1 MKAEI
6 NKSDINK
13 INLMILNK
21 IKNQLESDLSPSQL
35 NSIARLALAFQ
46 KEIASDL
53 IDEKQKEQEQESF
66 KKIMKMLDQVKAFK
80 RNTPGFEFD
89 L

>member
-53 IDEKQKEQEQESF
+53 IDERQKEQEQESF
-66 KKIMKMLDQVKAFK
+66 KKVMKMLDQVKAFK

>member
-1 MKAEI
+1 MTEEI

-53 IDEKQKEQEQESF
+53 IDERQKEQEQESF

>member
-1 MKAEI
+1 MTEEI

-53 IDEKQKEQEQESF
+53 IDERQKEQEQESF
-66 KKIMKMLDQVKAFK
+66 KKVMKMLDQVKAFK

>member
-13 INLMILNK
+13 MNLMILNK

>member
-46 KEIASDL
+46 KEIASD
-53 IDEKQKEQEQESF
+53 IMDEKQKEQEQESF

>member
-21 IKNQLESDLSPSQL
+21 IKHQLESDLSPSQL

-66 KKIMKMLDQVKAFK
+66 KKVMKMLDQVKAFK

>member
-53 IDEKQKEQEQESF
+53 IDERQKEQEQESF

>member
-1 MKAEI
+1 MKEEI

-21 IKNQLESDLSPSQL
+21 IEKQLESDLSPSQL

-53 IDEKQKEQEQESF
+53 IDEKQKEKEQESF
-66 KKIMKMLDQVKAFK
+66 KKIKKMLDQIKAFK
-80 RNTPGFEFD
+80 INTPGFEFD

>member
-66 KKIMKMLDQVKAFK
+66 KKVMKMLDQVKAFK